1 MLSDTLRTGS
11 RVFLDSAVLIY
22 FLEENPRYLPSVNA
36 LFKRIAERGLYG
48 IASYLTLM
56 EVIVKPLKEKRPD
69 LVERYRDILLNND
82 SLTVFPMERVVAEK
96 AATLRASHQNLKTPD
111 AIQLATAMVHGTDAF
126 LTNDN
131 RLTAVRGIRVIVLD
145 DHI

>member
-36 LFKRIAERGLYG
+36 LFTRIAERGLYG

-56 EVIVKPLKEKRPD
+56 EVIVKPLKEKRLD
-69 LVERYRDILLNND
+69 LAERYRDILLNND
-82 SLTVFPMERVVAEK
+82 SLTVFPMERAVAEK
-96 AATLRASHQNLKTPD
+96 AAALRASHQNLKTPD
-111 AIQLATAMVHGTDAF
+111 AIQLATAIVHGTDAF

-131 RLTAVRGIRVIVLD
+131 RLTTVHGIRVVVLD